1 MPIPNNCKNVCDYK
15 LFILYPLKYTE
26 NNNSLIKNI
35 KKYYQCIKCIN
46 TEKKRKHKFF
56 IK

>member
-1 MPIPNNCKNVCDYK
+1 MPNNCKNVCDYK

-35 KKYYQCIKCIN
+35 KKYYQCIKCTN